1 MKHLFF
7 LKFFLFIILFF
18 GTFYKSQAQDLQK
31 SSSADSIS
39 TLDKAE
45 PENVRWYTMIANI
58 PRDWERWYDIS
69 FRKERV
75 NEWLVVGGLTVA
87 TYLTDDIT
95 YTPAAKFYYGSSSAK
110 NLSDFCANMGEGTT
124 QFALAGSLG
133 AYGLVFKD
141 QKALSTGSQI
151 VEAVLA
157 SGAVVQLLKHVTGR
171 ESPFVRTTP
180 SGVWKILPNQ
190 IDYHRRVP
198 QFDAYPS
205 GHLCTS
211 IATVIVVAENY
222 PDAKWI
228 RPVGYAF
235 TTLVGLGMLSNGIH
249 WVSDYPLGLF
259 IGYYFG
265 MLAAHPE
272 GMPII
277 DSGDG
282 KVKVHVLPNITP
294 IGTGVSLTMNF

>member
-1 MKHLFF
+1 MRHLFF
-7 LKFFLFIILFF
+7 PRLLFIILFI
-18 GTFYKSQAQDLQK
+18 GTLYRSQAQETQK
-31 SSSADSIS
+31 SSIPDSIS
-39 TLDKAE
+39 SLDKMNS
-45 PENVRWYTMIANI
+45 ENVQWYTMFANI

-75 NEWLVVGGLTVA
+75 NEWLIIGGLTLA
-87 TYLTDDIT
+87 TYLTDNIT
-95 YTPAAKFYYGSSSAK
+95 YTPASKFYNSSPTAK

-133 AYGLVFKD
+133 VYGIVFKD
-141 QKALSTGSQI
+141 QKALRTGSEI
-151 VEAVLA
+151 VQAVLA

-171 ESPFVRTTP
+171 ESPFVSTTP
-180 SGVWKILPNQ
+180 TGVWKILPNQ
-190 IDYHRRVP
+190 IDYHRKVP

-211 IATVIVVAENY
+211 IAAVIVAAENY
-222 PDAKWI
+222 PDEKWI

-235 TTLVGLGMLSNGIH
+235 TTLVGLGMLNNGIH

-272 GMPII
+272 GLPII
-277 DSGDG
+277 ESDSGL
-282 KVKVHVLPNITP
+282 KVHILPNITP
-294 IGTGVSLTMNF
+294 TGTGVNLTMNF

>member
-1 MKHLFF
+1 MNEW
-7 LKFFLFIILFF
+7 FII
-18 GTFYKSQAQDLQK
+18 
-31 SSSADSIS
+31 
-39 TLDKAE
+39 
-45 PENVRWYTMIANI
+45 
-58 PRDWERWYDIS
+58 
-69 FRKERV
+69 
-75 NEWLVVGGLTVA
+75 GGLTLA

-95 YTPAAKFYYGSSSAK
+95 YTPSARFYHSSPEAKK
-110 NLSDFCANMGEGTT
+110 WSDFCANIGDGTT
-124 QFALAGSLG
+124 QFAVAGSLG

-141 QKALSTGSQI
+141 QKALRTGSQI
-151 VEAVLA
+151 VQAVLA
-157 SGAVVQLLKHVTGR
+157 SGAVIQVLKHITGR

-180 SGVWKILPNQ
+180 TGVWKILPNQ

-205 GHLCTS
+205 GHICTS
-211 IATVIVVAENY
+211 IATVIVIAENY
-222 PDAKWI
+222 PEVKWI

-272 GMPII
+272 GLPVTDS
-277 DSGDG
+277 DSGL
-282 KVKVHVLPNITP
+282 KVNLLPNITP
-294 IGTGVSLTMNF
+294 IGTGVSLIIKF

>member
-1 MKHLFF
+1 MKH
-7 LKFFLFIILFF
+7 FLFLEILFISLF
-18 GTFYKSQAQDLQK
+18 TGTFYKGQAQGAAK
-31 SSSADSIS
+31 SSAPDSIS
-39 TLDKAE
+39 TLNKMD
-45 PENVRWYTMIANI
+45 PENVQWYTMIANI

-69 FRKERV
+69 FQKERV
-75 NEWLVVGGLTVA
+75 NEWLIIGGLTVA

-95 YTPAAKFYYGSSSAK
+95 YTPAAKFYHSSSSAK

-124 QFALAGSLG
+124 QFALAGTLG

-141 QKALSTGSQI
+141 QKALRTGSQI
-151 VEAVLA
+151 VQAVLA

-180 SGVWKILPNQ
+180 LGVWKILPNQ
-190 IDYHRRVP
+190 IDYHRSVP
-198 QFDAYPS
+198 QFDAFPS

-228 RPVGYAF
+228 RPIGYAF
-235 TTLVGLGMLSNGIH
+235 TSLVGLGMLSNGIH

-265 MLAAHPE
+265 MIAAHPE
-272 GMPII
+272 GLPITES
-277 DSGDG
+277 DSEL
-282 KVKVHVLPNITP
+282 KMNLLPNITP
-294 IGTGVSLTMNF
+294 VGSGVKLTLRF

>member
-1 MKHLFF
+1 MF
-7 LKFFLFIILFF
+7 
-18 GTFYKSQAQDLQK
+18 
-31 SSSADSIS
+31 
-39 TLDKAE
+39 
-45 PENVRWYTMIANI
+45 ANI
-58 PRDWERWYDIS
+58 PRDWERWYDVS
-69 FRKERV
+69 FRKERI
-75 NEWLVVGGLTVA
+75 NEWLIIGGLTLA
-87 TYLTDDIT
+87 TYFTDDIT
-95 YTPAAKFYYGSSSAK
+95 YTPAAKFYYGSASAK
-110 NLSDFCANMGEGTT
+110 NLSDFCANIGDGTT
-124 QFALAGSLG
+124 QFALAGTLG

-141 QKALSTGSQI
+141 QKALRTGSQI
-151 VEAVLA
+151 VQAVLA
-157 SGAVVQLLKHVTGR
+157 SGAIIQVLKHVTGR

-180 SGVWKILPNQ
+180 TGVWKILPNQ

-198 QFDAYPS
+198 QFDAFPS

-211 IATVIVVAENY
+211 IATVVVVAENY
-222 PDAKWI
+222 PDEKWI

-235 TTLVGLGMLSNGIH
+235 TTIVGLGMLSNGIH

-272 GMPII
+272 GLPVI

-282 KVKVHVLPNITP
+282 KLKVHILPNVTP

>member
-1 MKHLFF
+1 MKQ
-7 LKFFLFIILFF
+7 FLFLEILFISLF
-18 GTFYKSQAQDLQK
+18 IGTFYKSQAQETAK
-31 SSSADSIS
+31 SSAADSIS
-39 TLDKAE
+39 TLDKADS
-45 PENVRWYTMIANI
+45 ENVRWYTMIANI

-75 NEWLVVGGLTVA
+75 DEWLIVGELTVA

-95 YTPAAKFYYGSSSAK
+95 YTPSEKFYHSSTSAK

-124 QFALAGSLG
+124 QFALAGTLG

-141 QKALSTGSQI
+141 QKALRTGSQI
-151 VEAVLA
+151 VQAVLA

-180 SGVWKILPNQ
+180 TGVWKILPNQ

-198 QFDAYPS
+198 HFDAYPS

-211 IATVIVVAENY
+211 ITTVIVVAENY

-272 GMPII
+272 GIPITE
-277 DSGDG
+277 SDG
-282 KVKVHVLPNITP
+282 GLKVNLLPNITP
-294 IGTGVSLTMNF
+294 VGTGVTLTMRF

>member
-1 MKHLFF
+1 MKHN
-7 LKFFLFIILFF
+7 FLFVILVISLFVW
-18 GTFYKSQAQDLQK
+18 SHSNSSAQERQK
-31 SSSADSIS
+31 SIGPDSIC
-39 TLDKAE
+39 TLDKVDW
-45 PENVRWYTMIANI
+45 ENVQWYTMFANI

-69 FRKERV
+69 FRKERM
-75 NEWLVVGGLTVA
+75 NEWFIIGGLTLA

-95 YTPAAKFYYGSSSAK
+95 YTPSARFYHSSPEAKK
-110 NLSDFCANMGEGTT
+110 WSDFCANIGDGTT
-124 QFALAGSLG
+124 QFAVAGSLG

-141 QKALSTGSQI
+141 QKALRTGSQI
-151 VEAVLA
+151 VQAVLA
-157 SGAVVQLLKHVTGR
+157 SGAVIQVLKHITGR

-180 SGVWKILPNQ
+180 TGVWKILPNQ

-205 GHLCTS
+205 GHICTS
-211 IATVIVVAENY
+211 IATVIVIAENY
-222 PDAKWI
+222 PEVKWI

-272 GMPII
+272 GLPVTDS
-277 DSGDG
+277 DSGL
-282 KVKVHVLPNITP
+282 KVNLLPNITP
-294 IGTGVSLTMNF
+294 IGTGVSLIIKF

>member
-1 MKHLFF
+1 MKRHLHLYF
-7 LKFFLFIILFF
+7 LLISLVMSSLNKI
-18 GTFYKSQAQDLQK
+18 QAQETQK
-31 SSSADSIS
+31 FSLSDTAFATS
-39 TLDKAE
+39 TANS
-45 PENVRWYTMIANI
+45 ENVQWYTMIANI

-75 NEWLVVGGLTVA
+75 NEWLFVGGLTLA

-95 YTPAAKFYYGSSSAK
+95 YTPSERFYHSSPEAKK
-110 NLSDFCANMGEGTT
+110 WSDFCANIGDGTT
-124 QFALAGSLG
+124 QFALAGTLG

-141 QKALSTGSQI
+141 QKALRVGSQI
-151 VEAVLA
+151 VQAVLA
-157 SGAVVQLLKHVTGR
+157 SGAVVQVLKHITGR

-180 SGVWKILPNQ
+180 FGVWKILPNQ

-205 GHLCTS
+205 GHICTS
-211 IATVIVVAENY
+211 LATVIVVAENY
-222 PDAKWI
+222 PDVKWI
-228 RPVGYAF
+228 RPAGYTF

-249 WVSDYPLGLF
+249 WMSDYPLGLF

-272 GMPII
+272 GVPVMN
-277 DSGDG
+277 SGDG
-282 KVKVHVLPNITP
+282 KLKVYMLPTITP
-294 IGTGVSLTMNF
+294 CGTGVSLTMNF

>member
-1 MKHLFF
+1 MRHLF
-7 LKFFLFIILFF
+7 LLRFLFIILLI
-18 GTFYKSQAQDLQK
+18 GTLYKSQAQDLQK
-31 SSSADSIS
+31 SATADSIS
-39 TLDKAE
+39 TFDKSD
-45 PENVRWYTMIANI
+45 PDDIRWYTMIENI
-58 PRDWERWYDIS
+58 PCDWERWYDIS
-69 FRKERV
+69 FCKERV
-75 NEWLVVGGLTVA
+75 DEWLVIGGLTVG
-87 TYLTDDIT
+87 TYFTDNIT
-95 YTPAAKFYYGSSSAK
+95 YTPAAKFYHSSSTAK

-124 QFALAGSLG
+124 QFALAGTLG
-133 AYGLVFKD
+133 AYGLIFKD
-141 QKALSTGSQI
+141 QKALRTGSEI
-151 VEAVLA
+151 VQAVLA

-180 SGVWKILPNQ
+180 TGAWKILPNQ

-198 QFDAYPS
+198 QFDAFPS

-211 IATVIVVAENY
+211 IATVIVIAENY
-222 PDAKWI
+222 PDEKWI

-272 GMPII
+272 GLPI
-277 DSGDG
+277 SNSDG
-282 KVKVHVLPNITP
+282 GLKVNLLPNITP
-294 IGTGVSLTMNF
+294 VGTGVKLTMRF